1 MFFKA
6 KPAKS
11 YENDLKPNVRKA
23 NQKKLYDM
31 WGSDAYVKTKKGK
44 ERSKFRKYN
53 MDMAAAYDKATYEGG
68 NVNNAMQE
76 INKKY
81 SYPTYYSAFL
91 SDVSAEFGLP
101 KSYMTKGMPVA
112 RGVATR
118 LHVRRT
124 AKGLSQVKPSNKV
137 IMTRTLKPKNYGL
150 RLKLG
155 T

>member
-1 MFFKA
+1 M
-6 KPAKS
+6 
-11 YENDLKPNVRKA
+11 
-23 NQKKLYDM
+23 QKL
-31 WGSDAYVKTKKGK
+31 
-44 ERSKFRKYN
+44 
-53 MDMAAAYDKATYEGG
+53 
-68 NVNNAMQE
+68 
-76 INKKY
+76 NKKY
-81 SYPTYYSAFL
+81 GYPTYYSAFL
-91 SDVSAEFGLP
+91 SDASEAQFGLP

-124 AKGLSQVKPSNKV
+124 ARGLSQVKPSNKV